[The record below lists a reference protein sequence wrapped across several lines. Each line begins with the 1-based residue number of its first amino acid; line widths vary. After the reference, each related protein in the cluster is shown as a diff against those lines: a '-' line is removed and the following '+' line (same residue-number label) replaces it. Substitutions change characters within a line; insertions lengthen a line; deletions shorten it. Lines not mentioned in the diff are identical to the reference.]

1 MRGLYDISI
10 MLLGLGIYVAS
21 FFNKKAKQRIKTG
34 DAWKTTLPSGPYDLW
49 MHCASL
55 GEFDQGLPILW
66 EFKSKYPE
74 AKILVTFFSPS
85 GLNHYHKRAHCVD
98 QACLIPLDRRKN
110 VRDFLNHVK
119 PKTVVF
125 VKYEFWLN
133 FIFGISKRNI
143 PLFSIST
150 LLRKN
155 QFIFNPLGGIFRNAL
170 KRFTHF
176 YAQTEQ
182 TKLLLSDIGIQE
194 VTVSGDTRYDHVLN
208 QQRNAMENQ
217 ANNPELAQL
226 QKYCEGKSVFI
237 LGSSWLVEEEMV
249 HAIYQ
254 RIPLDLTIIA
264 PHDISEKHL
273 YEIEAMFGDECI
285 RLSEINGLTS
295 ETVIL
300 IDCIGILHLLYQLAN
315 IAFIGGGYTGK
326 LHNILE
332 PAAYGIPVVFGPRH
346 DKFPEAEEFI
356 AKGLA
361 SEVITSQDLLDKI
374 QLFMRN
380 HEVTKGKIIGFIQ
393 EKSGATKRI
402 SSHLF
407 STLAHS
413 DFPSN

>member
-10 MLLGLGIYVAS
+10 MLFGLGIYVAS
-21 FFNKKAKQRIKTG
+21 FFNKKAKQRIRTA
-34 DAWKTTLPSGPYDLW
+34 DAWKTTVPSGPYDLW

-55 GEFDQGLPILW
+55 GEFDQGLPVLW
-66 EFKSKYPE
+66 EFKSTYPE

-85 GLNHYHKRAHCVD
+85 GLNHYHKRVHCVD
-98 QACLIPLDRRKN
+98 QACLLPLDRRKN
-110 VRDFLNHVK
+110 VRDFLTHVN

-133 FIFGISKRNI
+133 FIFDISKRNI

-155 QFIFNPLGGIFRNAL
+155 QFIFKPLGAIFRNGL
-170 KRFTHF
+170 NRFTHF
-176 YAQTEQ
+176 YAQNEE
-182 TKLLLSDIGIQE
+182 TKLLLSDIGIQA
-194 VTVSGDTRYDHVLN
+194 VIVSGDTRYDHVLN
-208 QQRNAMENQ
+208 QQRNAIQNQ
-217 ANNPELAQL
+217 GNNPELAQL
-226 QKYCEGKSVFI
+226 QRYCEGKTVFI

-249 HAIYQ
+249 HSIHQ
-254 RIPLDLTIIA
+254 SIPLDLTIIA

-285 RLSEINGLTS
+285 RLSEIESLTHES
-295 ETVIL
+295 VVL
-300 IDCIGILHLLYQLAN
+300 IDCIGLLHQLYQLAN
-315 IAFIGGGYTGK
+315 IAFIGGGFTGK

-332 PAAYGIPVVFGPRH
+332 PAVYGIPVVFGPTH
-346 DKFPEAEEFI
+346 EKFPEAKEFI

-361 SEVITSQDLLDKI
+361 REVMTPQDLLDKI

-380 HEVTKGKIIGFIQ
+380 HEVTKGKIIGFVH
-393 EKSGATKRI
+393 EKSGATQRI
-402 SSHLF
+402 TSHLF

>member
-10 MLLGLGIYVAS
+10 MLFGLGIYVAS
-21 FFNKKAKQRIKTG
+21 FFNKKAKQRIRTA
-34 DAWKTTLPSGPYDLW
+34 DAWKTTVPSGPYDLW

-55 GEFDQGLPILW
+55 GEFDQGLPVLW
-66 EFKSKYPE
+66 EFKSTYPE

-85 GLNHYHKRAHCVD
+85 GLNHYHKRVHCVD
-98 QACLIPLDRRKN
+98 QACLIPIDRRKN
-110 VRDFLNHVK
+110 VRDFLTHVN

-155 QFIFNPLGGIFRNAL
+155 QFIFKPLGAIFRNGL
-170 KRFTHF
+170 NRFTHF
-176 YAQTEQ
+176 YAQNEE
-182 TKLLLSDIGIQE
+182 TKLLLSDIGIQA
-194 VTVSGDTRYDHVLN
+194 VIVSGDTRYDHVLN
-208 QQRNAMENQ
+208 QQRNTLQNQ
-217 ANNPELAQL
+217 GNHPELAQL
-226 QKYCEGKSVFI
+226 QNYCEGKTVFI

-249 HAIYQ
+249 HSIHQ
-254 RIPLDLTIIA
+254 SIPLDLTIIA

-285 RLSEINGLTS
+285 RLSEIESLTHES
-295 ETVIL
+295 VVL
-300 IDCIGILHLLYQLAN
+300 IDCIGLLHQLYQLAN
-315 IAFIGGGYTGK
+315 IAFIGGGFTGK

-332 PAAYGIPVVFGPRH
+332 PAVYGIPVVFGPSH
-346 DKFPEAEEFI
+346 EKFPEAKELI
-356 AKGLA
+356 SKGLA
-361 SEVITSQDLLDKI
+361 REVMTPQDLLDKI

-380 HEVTKGKIIGFIQ
+380 HEVTKGKIIGFVH
-393 EKSGATKRI
+393 EKSGATQRI
-402 SSHLF
+402 TSHLF

>member
-1 MRGLYDISI
+1 MRGLYDFSI
-10 MLLGLGIYVAS
+10 MLFGLGIYVAS
-21 FFNKKAKQRIKTG
+21 LFNKKAKQRIKTG
-34 DAWKTTLPSGPYDLW
+34 NAWEKIIPSGPYDLW

-55 GEFDQGLPILW
+55 GEFDQGLPLLW
-66 EFKSKYPE
+66 EYKSAYPE

-85 GLNHYHKRAHCVD
+85 GLNHYQKRVHCVD
-98 QACLIPLDRRKN
+98 HACLIPLDHRKN
-110 VRDFLNHVK
+110 VREFLKYIN

-155 QFIFNPLGGIFRNAL
+155 QFIFKPIGAIFRNAL
-170 KRFTHF
+170 RRFTHF
-176 YAQTEQ
+176 YAQNEE
-182 TKLLLSDIGIQE
+182 TKLLLSNIGINE

-208 QQRNAMENQ
+208 QQRNAIQNQ
-217 ANNPELAQL
+217 GNNPELAQL
-226 QKYCEGKSVFI
+226 QRYCEGKTVFI

-249 HAIYQ
+249 HTIHQ

-285 RLSEINGLTS
+285 RLSEIGSITR
-295 ETVIL
+295 ETVVL
-300 IDCIGILHLLYQLAN
+300 IDCIGLLHQLYQLAN
-315 IAFIGGGYTGK
+315 IAFIGGGFTGK

-332 PAAYGIPVVFGPRH
+332 PAVYGIPVVFGPTY
-346 DKFPEAEEFI
+346 DKFPEAKEFI
-356 AKGLA
+356 SNGLA
-361 SEVITSQDLLDKI
+361 SEVMTPQELLDKI

-380 HEVTKGKIIGFIQ
+380 HDVIKGKIIGFVH

-402 SSHLF
+402 TRHLF

>member
-10 MLLGLGIYVAS
+10 MLFGLGIYVAS
-21 FFNKKAKQRIKTG
+21 FFNKKAKQRIRTA
-34 DAWKTTLPSGPYDLW
+34 DAWKTTVPSGPYDLW

-55 GEFDQGLPILW
+55 GEFDQGLPVLW
-66 EFKSKYPE
+66 EFKSTYPE

-85 GLNHYHKRAHCVD
+85 GLNHYHKRVHCVD
-98 QACLIPLDRRKN
+98 QACLLPLDRRKN
-110 VRDFLNHVK
+110 VRDFLTHVN

-155 QFIFNPLGGIFRNAL
+155 QFIFKPLGAIFRNGL
-170 KRFTHF
+170 NRFTHF
-176 YAQTEQ
+176 YAQNEE
-182 TKLLLSDIGIQE
+182 TKLLLSDIGIQV

-208 QQRNAMENQ
+208 QQRNTLQNQ
-217 ANNPELAQL
+217 GNHPELAQL
-226 QKYCEGKSVFI
+226 QNYCEGKTVFI

-249 HAIYQ
+249 HAIHQ
-254 RIPLDLTIIA
+254 SIPLDLTIIA

-285 RLSEINGLTS
+285 RLSEIESLTHES
-295 ETVIL
+295 VVL
-300 IDCIGILHLLYQLAN
+300 IDCIGLLHQLYQLAN
-315 IAFIGGGYTGK
+315 IAFIGGGFTGK

-332 PAAYGIPVVFGPRH
+332 PAVYGIPVVFGPSH
-346 DKFPEAEEFI
+346 EKFPEAKEFI
-356 AKGLA
+356 SKGLA
-361 SEVITSQDLLDKI
+361 SEVMTPQDVLDKI

-380 HEVTKGKIIGFIQ
+380 HEVTKGKIIGFVY
-393 EKSGATKRI
+393 EKSGATQRI
-402 SSHLF
+402 TSHLF

>member
-10 MLLGLGIYVAS
+10 MLFGLGIYVAS
-21 FFNKKAKQRIKTG
+21 FFNKKAKQRIRTA
-34 DAWKTTLPSGPYDLW
+34 DAWKTTVPSGPYDLW

-55 GEFDQGLPILW
+55 GEFDQGLPVLW
-66 EFKSKYPE
+66 EFKSTYPE

-85 GLNHYHKRAHCVD
+85 GLNHYQKRVHCVD
-98 QACLIPLDRRKN
+98 QACLLPLDRRKN
-110 VRDFLNHVK
+110 VRDFLTHVN

-155 QFIFNPLGGIFRNAL
+155 QFIFKPLGAIFRNGL
-170 KRFTHF
+170 NRFTHF
-176 YAQTEQ
+176 YAQNEE
-182 TKLLLSDIGIQE
+182 TKLLLSDIGIQA

-208 QQRNAMENQ
+208 QQRNALQHQGNH
-217 ANNPELAQL
+217 PELAQL
-226 QKYCEGKSVFI
+226 QNYCEGKTVFI

-249 HAIYQ
+249 HSIHQ
-254 RIPLDLTIIA
+254 SIPLDLTIIA

-285 RLSEINGLTS
+285 RLSEIESLTHES
-295 ETVIL
+295 VVL
-300 IDCIGILHLLYQLAN
+300 IDCIGLLHQLYQLAN
-315 IAFIGGGYTGK
+315 IAFIGGGFTGK

-332 PAAYGIPVVFGPRH
+332 PAVYGIPVVFGPSH
-346 DKFPEAEEFI
+346 EKFPEAKEFI
-356 AKGLA
+356 SKGLA
-361 SEVITSQDLLDKI
+361 SEVMTPQDVLDKI

-380 HEVTKGKIIGFIQ
+380 HEVTKGKIIGFVH
-393 EKSGATKRI
+393 EKSGATPRI
-402 SSHLF
+402 TSHLF

>member
-10 MLLGLGIYVAS
+10 MLFGLGIYVAS
-21 FFNKKAKQRIKTG
+21 FFNKKAKQRIRTA
-34 DAWKTTLPSGPYDLW
+34 DAWKTTVPSGTYDLW

-55 GEFDQGLPILW
+55 GEFDQGLPVLW
-66 EFKSKYPE
+66 EFKSTYPE

-85 GLNHYHKRAHCVD
+85 GLNHYHKRVHCVD
-98 QACLIPLDRRKN
+98 QACLLPLDRRKN
-110 VRDFLNHVK
+110 VRDFLTHVN

-155 QFIFNPLGGIFRNAL
+155 QFIFKPLGAIFRNGL
-170 KRFTHF
+170 NRFTHF
-176 YAQTEQ
+176 YAQNEE
-182 TKLLLSDIGIQE
+182 TKLLLSDIGIQA
-194 VTVSGDTRYDHVLN
+194 VIVSGDTRYDHVLN
-208 QQRNAMENQ
+208 QQRNTLQNQ
-217 ANNPELAQL
+217 GNHPELAQL
-226 QKYCEGKSVFI
+226 QNYCEGKTVFI

-249 HAIYQ
+249 HSIHQ
-254 RIPLDLTIIA
+254 SIPLDLTIIA

-285 RLSEINGLTS
+285 RLSEIESLTHES
-295 ETVIL
+295 VVL
-300 IDCIGILHLLYQLAN
+300 IDCIGLLHQLYQLAN
-315 IAFIGGGYTGK
+315 IAFIGGGFTGK

-332 PAAYGIPVVFGPRH
+332 PAVYGIPVVFGPTH
-346 DKFPEAEEFI
+346 EKFPEAKEFI
-356 AKGLA
+356 SKGLA
-361 SEVITSQDLLDKI
+361 REVMTPQDLLDKI

-380 HEVTKGKIIGFIQ
+380 HEVTKGKIIGFVH
-393 EKSGATKRI
+393 EKSGATQRI
-402 SSHLF
+402 TSHLF

>member
-10 MLLGLGIYVAS
+10 MLFGLGIYVAS
-21 FFNKKAKQRIKTG
+21 FFNKKAKQRIRTA
-34 DAWKTTLPSGPYDLW
+34 DAWKTTVPSGPYDLW

-55 GEFDQGLPILW
+55 GEFDQGLPVLW
-66 EFKSKYPE
+66 EFKSTYPE

-85 GLNHYHKRAHCVD
+85 GLNHYHKRVHCVD
-98 QACLIPLDRRKN
+98 QACLLPLDRRKN
-110 VRDFLNHVK
+110 VRDFLTHVN

-133 FIFGISKRNI
+133 FIFDISKRNI

-155 QFIFNPLGGIFRNAL
+155 QFIFKPLGAIFRNGL
-170 KRFTHF
+170 NRFTHF
-176 YAQTEQ
+176 YAQNEE
-182 TKLLLSDIGIQE
+182 TKLLLSDIGIQA
-194 VTVSGDTRYDHVLN
+194 VIVSGDTRYDHVLN
-208 QQRNAMENQ
+208 QQRNAIQNQ
-217 ANNPELAQL
+217 GNNPELAQL
-226 QKYCEGKSVFI
+226 QRYCEGKTVFI

-249 HAIYQ
+249 HSIHQ
-254 RIPLDLTIIA
+254 SIPLDLTIIA

-285 RLSEINGLTS
+285 RLSEIESLTHES
-295 ETVIL
+295 VVL
-300 IDCIGILHLLYQLAN
+300 VDCIGLLHQLYQLAN
-315 IAFIGGGYTGK
+315 IAFIGGGFTGK

-332 PAAYGIPVVFGPRH
+332 PAVYGIPVVFGPTH
-346 DKFPEAEEFI
+346 EKFPEAKEFI

-361 SEVITSQDLLDKI
+361 REVMTPQDLLDKI

-380 HEVTKGKIIGFIQ
+380 HEVTKGKIIGFVH
-393 EKSGATKRI
+393 EKSGATQRI
-402 SSHLF
+402 TSHLF

>member
-10 MLLGLGIYVAS
+10 MLFGLGIYVAS
-21 FFNKKAKQRIKTG
+21 FFNKKAKQRIRTA
-34 DAWKTTLPSGPYDLW
+34 DAWKTTVPSGPYDLW

-55 GEFDQGLPILW
+55 GEFDQGLPVLW
-66 EFKSKYPE
+66 EFKSTYPE

-85 GLNHYHKRAHCVD
+85 GLNHYHKRVHCVD
-98 QACLIPLDRRKN
+98 QACLLPLDRRKN
-110 VRDFLNHVK
+110 VRDFLTHVN

-155 QFIFNPLGGIFRNAL
+155 QFIFKPLGAIFRNGL
-170 KRFTHF
+170 NRFTHF
-176 YAQTEQ
+176 YAQNEE
-182 TKLLLSDIGIQE
+182 TKLLLSDIGIQA
-194 VTVSGDTRYDHVLN
+194 VIVSGDTRYDHVLN
-208 QQRNAMENQ
+208 QQRNAIQNQ
-217 ANNPELAQL
+217 GNNPELAQL
-226 QKYCEGKSVFI
+226 QRYCEGKTVFI

-249 HAIYQ
+249 HSIHQ
-254 RIPLDLTIIA
+254 SIPLDLTIIA

-285 RLSEINGLTS
+285 RLSEIESLTHES
-295 ETVIL
+295 VVL
-300 IDCIGILHLLYQLAN
+300 IDCIGLLHQLYQLAN
-315 IAFIGGGYTGK
+315 IAFIGGGFTGK

-332 PAAYGIPVVFGPRH
+332 PAVYGIPVVFGPSH
-346 DKFPEAEEFI
+346 EKFPEAKEFI
-356 AKGLA
+356 SKGLA
-361 SEVITSQDLLDKI
+361 SEVMTPQDVLDKI

-380 HEVTKGKIIGFIQ
+380 HEVTKGKIIGFVH
-393 EKSGATKRI
+393 EKSGATQRI
-402 SSHLF
+402 TSHLF

>member
-10 MLLGLGIYVAS
+10 MLFGLGIYVAS
-21 FFNKKAKQRIKTG
+21 FFNKKAKQRIRTA
-34 DAWKTTLPSGPYDLW
+34 DAWKITVPSGPYDLW

-55 GEFDQGLPILW
+55 GEFDQGLPVLW
-66 EFKSKYPE
+66 EFKSTYPE

-85 GLNHYHKRAHCVD
+85 GLNHYHKRVHCVD
-98 QACLIPLDRRKN
+98 QACLLPLDRRKN
-110 VRDFLNHVK
+110 VRDFLTHVN

-155 QFIFNPLGGIFRNAL
+155 QFIFKPLGAIFRNGL
-170 KRFTHF
+170 NRFTHF
-176 YAQTEQ
+176 YAQNEE
-182 TKLLLSDIGIQE
+182 TKLLLSDIGIQA
-194 VTVSGDTRYDHVLN
+194 VIVSGDTRYDHVLN
-208 QQRNAMENQ
+208 QQRNTLQNQ
-217 ANNPELAQL
+217 GNHPELAQL
-226 QKYCEGKSVFI
+226 QNYCEGKTVFI

-249 HAIYQ
+249 HSIHQ
-254 RIPLDLTIIA
+254 SIPLDLTIIA

-285 RLSEINGLTS
+285 RLSEIESLTHES
-295 ETVIL
+295 VVL
-300 IDCIGILHLLYQLAN
+300 IDCIGLLHQLYQLAN
-315 IAFIGGGYTGK
+315 IAFIGGGFTGK

-332 PAAYGIPVVFGPRH
+332 PAVYGIPVVFGPTH
-346 DKFPEAEEFI
+346 EKFPEATEFI

-361 SEVITSQDLLDKI
+361 REVMTPQDLLDNI

-380 HEVTKGKIIGFIQ
+380 HEVTKGKIIGFVH
-393 EKSGATKRI
+393 EKSGATQRI
-402 SSHLF
+402 TSHLF

>member
-10 MLLGLGIYVAS
+10 MLFGLGIYVAS
-21 FFNKKAKQRIKTG
+21 FFNKKAKQRIRTA
-34 DAWKTTLPSGPYDLW
+34 DAWKTTVPSGPYDLW

-55 GEFDQGLPILW
+55 GEFDQGLPVLW
-66 EFKSKYPE
+66 EFKSTYPE

-85 GLNHYHKRAHCVD
+85 GLNHYHKRVHCVD
-98 QACLIPLDRRKN
+98 QACLLPLDRRKN
-110 VRDFLNHVK
+110 VRDFLTHVN

-133 FIFGISKRNI
+133 FIFDISKRNI

-155 QFIFNPLGGIFRNAL
+155 QFIFKPLGAIFRNGL
-170 KRFTHF
+170 NRFTHF
-176 YAQTEQ
+176 YAQNEE
-182 TKLLLSDIGIQE
+182 TKLLLSDIGIQA
-194 VTVSGDTRYDHVLN
+194 VIVSGDTRYDHVLN
-208 QQRNAMENQ
+208 QQRNAIQNQ
-217 ANNPELAQL
+217 GNNPELAQL
-226 QKYCEGKSVFI
+226 QRYCEGKTVFI

-249 HAIYQ
+249 HSIHQ
-254 RIPLDLTIIA
+254 SIPLDLTIIA

-285 RLSEINGLTS
+285 RLSEIESLTHES
-295 ETVIL
+295 VVL
-300 IDCIGILHLLYQLAN
+300 IDCIGLLHQLYQLAN
-315 IAFIGGGYTGK
+315 IAFIGGGFTGK

-332 PAAYGIPVVFGPRH
+332 PAVYGIPVVFGPSH
-346 DKFPEAEEFI
+346 EKFPEAKEFI
-356 AKGLA
+356 SKGLA
-361 SEVITSQDLLDKI
+361 SEVMTPQDLLDKI

-380 HEVTKGKIIGFIQ
+380 HEVTKGKIIGFVH
-393 EKSGATKRI
+393 EKSGATQRI
-402 SSHLF
+402 TSHLF

>member
-10 MLLGLGIYVAS
+10 MLFGLGIYVAS
-21 FFNKKAKQRIKTG
+21 FFNKKAKQRIRTA
-34 DAWKTTLPSGPYDLW
+34 DAWKTNVPSGPYDLW

-55 GEFDQGLPILW
+55 GEFDQGLPVLW
-66 EFKSKYPE
+66 EFKSTYPE

-85 GLNHYHKRAHCVD
+85 GLNHYHKRVHCVD
-98 QACLIPLDRRKN
+98 HACLIPLDHRKN
-110 VRDFLNHVK
+110 VRDFLTHVN

-155 QFIFNPLGGIFRNAL
+155 QFIFKPLGAIFRNGL
-170 KRFTHF
+170 NRFTHF
-176 YAQTEQ
+176 YAQNEE
-182 TKLLLSDIGIQE
+182 TKLLLSEIGIQE

-208 QQRNAMENQ
+208 QQRNALQNQ
-217 ANNPELAQL
+217 GNNPELAQL
-226 QKYCEGKSVFI
+226 QTYCEGKTVFI

-249 HAIYQ
+249 HAIHQ
-254 RIPLDLTIIA
+254 SIPLDLTIIA

-285 RLSEINGLTS
+285 RLSEIKGLTHES
-295 ETVIL
+295 VVL
-300 IDCIGILHLLYQLAN
+300 IDCIGLLHQLYQLAN
-315 IAFIGGGYTGK
+315 IAFIGGGFTGK

-332 PAAYGIPVVFGPRH
+332 PAVYGIPVVFGPTH
-346 DKFPEAEEFI
+346 EKFPEAKEFI

-361 SEVITSQDLLDKI
+361 SEVMTPQDLLDKI

-380 HEVTKGKIIGFIQ
+380 HDVTKGKIIGFVH
-393 EKSGATKRI
+393 EKSGATQRI
-402 SSHLF
+402 TSHLF